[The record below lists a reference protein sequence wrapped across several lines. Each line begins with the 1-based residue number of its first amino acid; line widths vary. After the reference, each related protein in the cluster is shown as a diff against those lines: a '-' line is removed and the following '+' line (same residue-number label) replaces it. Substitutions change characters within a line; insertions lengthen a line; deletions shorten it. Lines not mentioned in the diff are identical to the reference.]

1 MRLYL
6 KSVFVMYVLVFV
18 MFATKLCTT
27 KTTKW

>member
-6 KSVFVMYVLVFV
+6 KSVFVMYTLVFV
-18 MFATKLCTT
+18 MFDTKLYTT